1 MICSPV
7 ASIFNAS
14 VNQGT
19 VPTLWKCADVVPI
32 AKISKPVSVDSDLRL
47 PLLVKSLRILFLA
60 GYVLSSCLIL
70 TLANLEELK
79 THQLLM
85 RWFAWFTTGSKQLRP
100 LYKTIIRACLIDFS
114 KAFDRIDH
122 NILIRKLQ
130 LLNVPP
136 ILLNWSAAFLRNRQ
150 QRVKIGQDKSNWLP
164 SSLAYPKEL
173 NWDLCSS

>member
-85 RWFAWFTTGSKQLRP
+85 RWFA
-100 LYKTIIRACLIDFS
+100 
-114 KAFDRIDH
+114 
-122 NILIRKLQ
+122 
-130 LLNVPP
+130 
-136 ILLNWSAAFLRNRQ
+136 
-150 QRVKIGQDKSNWLP
+150 
-164 SSLAYPKEL
+164 
-173 NWDLCSS
+173 